1 MRAQDSDRLD
11 GSRTTAETV
20 ALGVRS
26 IVTPYA
32 LLAAL
37 WIVLSDWLVLRL
49 FAEPPSIAAAE
60 TIKGL
65 LFVALTTA
73 LLNGLIGRF
82 TREIS
87 AARAAGARMRPTE
100 ALARIAAV
108 YPGAIGILRI
118 GPDGGATFPFASAAI
133 VEIYG
138 VPPEQ
143 LARDASAAWAAIH
156 PDDTDR
162 LDRETRES
170 ARTLQPQRSEFRVRH
185 PAKGEIWVSIH
196 AMPERTADGATQW
209 LGTANDISE
218 RKRTEEALRESERKY
233 HMLFE
238 TMTQGAFVQRADG
251 ALIDVNP
258 AALELFGLER
268 DDFLSRNSHCPS
280 WKVIREDGSDLPGEE
295 HPSMVALRTGESI
308 SNRVAGVFNPRR
320 NGFVWMVINAI
331 PQFRAG
337 EPRPHEV
344 FVTLHDVTARRQAEE
359 ALRHSE
365 ERMRLAMDTAPI
377 GTWDWDI
384 ASGAVYWSENLW
396 QIFGREGA
404 PEPLNF
410 ESVTRSIHP
419 EDRERVQTAMHR
431 TLTSDAAYRLDMR
444 FVKPDGSIRWALSH
458 GRVIRDEAGK
468 PVRMVGVDLDIT
480 ELKTSQAALDD
491 ARRHIESLAAQVL
504 TAQEEE
510 RARLSREL
518 HDEIGQSA
526 TALKLLLDTA
536 LRTETRAAA
545 DSPVAAA
552 LRIADSLIEQTR
564 DISRRL
570 RPPQLDDLG
579 LAASLR
585 WHLARIAV
593 PESLSVELDDRIGDA
608 RFAPAVELACF
619 RIVQEALS
627 NVLRHARATSV
638 KVSLVRESDRLE
650 LAVRDDGVGFEPEA
664 IPAAERAES
673 LGLLGMRERVA
684 ALGGAFAVRSVAGSG
699 TEISAVFP
707 LQGRN

>member
-1 MRAQDSDRLD
+1 MRSQDSGRLD
-11 GSRTTAETV
+11 GSRTTAE
-20 ALGVRS
+20 ASSMGLRA
-26 IVTPYA
+26 IVIPYA
-32 LLAAL
+32 ILAGS
-37 WIVLSDWLVLRL
+37 WIVLSDWLVVRL
-49 FAEPPSIAAAE
+49 VAEAPAIAAAG
-60 TIKGL
+60 TVKGL

-73 LLNGLIGRF
+73 LLYALVRRF
-82 TREIS
+82 THDIS
-87 AARAAGARMRPTE
+87 AARAAGAGMRSTE
-100 ALARIAAV
+100 ALERIAAV
-108 YPGAIGILRI
+108 SPGAIGILRVEA
-118 GPDGGATFPFASAAI
+118 DGRATFPFASPAI
-133 VEIYG
+133 IEIYG

-170 ARTLQPQRSEFRVRH
+170 ARTLQPQHSEFRVRH

-196 AMPERTADGATQW
+196 ATPERTADGATQW
-209 LGTANDISE
+209 LGTANDITE
-218 RKRTEEALRESERKY
+218 RRRTEEALRENERKY
-233 HMLFE
+233 RMLFE

-258 AALELFGLER
+258 AALDLFGLER
-268 DDFLSRNSHCPS
+268 DDFLGRTSHCPR
-280 WKVIREDGSDLPGEE
+280 WKVIREDGSDLPAEQ
-295 HPSMVALRTGESI
+295 HPSMVALRTGESV

-320 NGFVWMVINAI
+320 DAFVWMVINAI

-337 EPRPHEV
+337 EPRPYET
-344 FVTLHDVTARRQAEE
+344 FVTLHDITARRQAEE
-359 ALRHSE
+359 ALRISE
-365 ERMRLAMDTAPI
+365 ERMRLAMGAAPI

-384 ASGAVYWSENLW
+384 ASGAIHWSENLW
-396 QIFGREGA
+396 RLFGRERA
-404 PEPLNF
+404 SEPLTI
-410 ESVTRSIHP
+410 ESVKRSIHP
-419 EDRERVQTAMHR
+419 DDRERVQTAIER
-431 TLTSDAAYRLDMR
+431 ALGEDAAYRLEIR
-444 FVKPDGSIRWALSH
+444 FVKPDGAIRWALSH

-480 ELKTSQAALDD
+480 ELKSSQAALDD

-526 TALKLLLDTA
+526 TALKLLLDAA
-536 LRTETRAAA
+536 LRTEGRAAA
-545 DSPVAAA
+545 DGPLAAA
-552 LRIADSLIEQTR
+552 LRIADGLIEQTR

-608 RFAPAVELACF
+608 RFAPDIELACF

-627 NVLRHARATSV
+627 NVLRHARASTV
-638 KVSLVRESDRLE
+638 KVSLVRESYRLE

-664 IPAAERAES
+664 MPAAERAES

-684 ALGGAFAVRSVAGSG
+684 ALGGEFAVRSVAGSG